1 VTGSPASTAERQA
14 ARLLRWYPVSW
25 RARYGEEFA
34 ELLLADFAEQ
44 PRNWRRSADVIAH
57 GLLARLALAG
67 LTRRAQPP
75 AVQMATLGSALAAF
89 GTLGVAMLAQLA
101 TGWQW
106 VSPASPSV
114 ARATVLMTLAA
125 AAIAITGLAAVLPLL
140 WQILLAARRRDGR
153 GRDGQGRDG
162 RGRDG
167 RGRDGQG
174 RDGRGRDGQG
184 RDGRGWDGRVI
195 RPAGLAVAC
204 AAALVAGARH
214 FQNSWPGTG
223 GTGAEHSLVP
233 GGVAAF
239 AWSSTLS
246 VSSFW
251 VHPALLIRF
260 PAAELAWMAAS
271 PVIGIT
277 LMVAAAMAV
286 RRLALPGGVVRC
298 LSWLA
303 RAACL
308 AAAAFLAGA
317 TIWVVGQGG
326 GDAGLF
332 RPGLV
337 DGAELVGMAITLAVA
352 VRLTGALSRETAA

>member
-1 VTGSPASTAERQA
+1 MTGSPAGTLPPANTYPPAGSHPPADPDAPTNTAERQA
-14 ARLLRWYPVSW
+14 ARLLRWYPASW

-44 PRNWRRSADVIAH
+44 PRNWRRSADVAAH
-57 GLLARLALAG
+57 GLLARLALTG
-67 LTRRAQPP
+67 LTTRAQAP
-75 AVQMATLGSALAAF
+75 AVQMATLGCALAAF

-106 VSPASPSV
+106 VSPGSPSV
-114 ARATVLMTLAA
+114 ARATVLMTVAA
-125 AAIAITGLAAVLPLL
+125 AAIAIIGLAAVVPLL
-140 WQILLAARRRDGR
+140 WRVLLAARL
-153 GRDGQGRDG
+153 RDGQ
-162 RGRDG
+162 
-167 RGRDGQG
+167 
-174 RDGRGRDGQG
+174 
-184 RDGRGWDGRVI
+184 GWDGRVI

-233 GGVAAF
+233 GGIAAF

-277 LMVAAAMAV
+277 LMIAAAMAM
-286 RRLALPGGVVRC
+286 RRLALAGGALRY
-298 LSWLA
+298 LGWLA
-303 RAACL
+303 RVACL
-308 AAAAFLAGA
+308 AGVAFLAGA

-337 DGAELVGMAITLAVA
+337 DGAELVSMAIALAVA
-352 VRLTGALSRETAA
+352 VRLTGALSRASAA

>member
-1 VTGSPASTAERQA
+1 MTAAPVEAGPIPPIPTGPPTGPGPAPDQPD
-14 ARLLRWYPVSW
+14 ARRVAGLLRWYPPSW

-34 ELLLADFAEQ
+34 ELLLADLADQ
-44 PRNWRRSADVIAH
+44 PRNWRRSADVAAH
-57 GLLARLALAG
+57 GLLARLAVTG
-67 LTRRAQPP
+67 LTARAQPP
-75 AVQMATLGSALAAF
+75 AAQMAALGCALATF

-106 VSPASPSV
+106 VVPGSPSV
-114 ARATVLMTLAA
+114 ADATVLMTVAA
-125 AAIAITGLAAVLPLL
+125 ACIVITGLAACVPFLGR
-140 WQILLAARRRDGR
+140 ILLAVGRRDGR
-153 GRDGQGRDG
+153 LM
-162 RGRDG
+162 
-167 RGRDGQG
+167 
-174 RDGRGRDGQG
+174 
-184 RDGRGWDGRVI
+184 

-277 LMVAAAMAV
+277 LMIAAATAV
-286 RRLALPGGVVRC
+286 RRLALAGGVVGY

-317 TIWVVGQGG
+317 AIWVVGQGG

-337 DGAELVGMAITLAVA
+337 DGAELVSMAIALAVA
-352 VRLTGALSRETAA
+352 LRLTGTLSRERAT

>member
-1 VTGSPASTAERQA
+1 MTAGTAERQA
-14 ARLLRWYPVSW
+14 ARLLRWYPASW

-34 ELLLADFAEQ
+34 ELLLADLAEQ
-44 PRNWRRSADVIAH
+44 PRNWRRSADVAAH
-57 GLLARLALAG
+57 GLLARLTVTG
-67 LTRRAQPP
+67 LTTRSQPP
-75 AVQMATLGSALAAF
+75 AVQMATLGCALAAF

-106 VSPASPSV
+106 VSSGSPSV
-114 ARATVLMTLAA
+114 AGATVLMTVAA
-125 AAIAITGLAAVLPLL
+125 ACIAIIGLVAAVPLL
-140 WQILLAARRRDGR
+140 WRILLAARRRDV
-153 GRDGQGRDG
+153 
-162 RGRDG
+162 
-167 RGRDGQG
+167 
-174 RDGRGRDGQG
+174 
-184 RDGRGWDGRVI
+184 RVI

-277 LMVAAAMAV
+277 LMIAAATAV
-286 RRLALPGGVVRC
+286 RRLALAGGVVGY

-317 TIWVVGQGG
+317 AIWVVGQGG

-337 DGAELVGMAITLAVA
+337 DGAELVSMAIALAVA
-352 VRLTGALSRETAA
+352 LRLTGTLSRERAT

>member
-1 VTGSPASTAERQA
+1 MTGSPASTAERQA

-153 GRDGQGRDG
+153 GRV
-162 RGRDG
+162 
-167 RGRDGQG
+167 
-174 RDGRGRDGQG
+174 
-184 RDGRGWDGRVI
+184 GRVI

>member
-1 VTGSPASTAERQA
+1 VTAERQVT
-14 ARLLRWYPVSW
+14 RLLRWYPPSW

-34 ELLLADFAEQ
+34 ELLLADLADQ
-44 PRNWRRSADVIAH
+44 PRSWRRTADVAAH
-57 GLLARLALAG
+57 GLLARFALIG
-67 LTRRAQPP
+67 LTTRAQSP
-75 AVQMATLGSALAAF
+75 AVQMATLGCALAAF

-106 VSPASPSV
+106 VSPGSPSV
-114 ARATVLMTLAA
+114 ADATVLMTVAA
-125 AAIAITGLAAVLPLL
+125 ACIGIIGTAAVVPLL
-140 WQILLAARRRDGR
+140 GRILLAARQRDR
-153 GRDGQGRDG
+153 
-162 RGRDG
+162 
-167 RGRDGQG
+167 
-174 RDGRGRDGQG
+174 
-184 RDGRGWDGRVI
+184 RVI

-214 FQNSWPGTG
+214 FQNYWPGTG

-239 AWSSTLS
+239 GWSSTLS

-260 PAAELAWMAAS
+260 PAAELVWMTAS
-271 PVIGIT
+271 PVIGIM
-277 LMVAAAMAV
+277 LLIAVATAV
-286 RRLALPGGVVRC
+286 RRLALPGGVVRY
-298 LSWLA
+298 LSRLS
-303 RAACL
+303 RVACL

-326 GDAGLF
+326 VDRGLF

-337 DGAELVGMAITLAVA
+337 DGAELLVMTIALAVA
-352 VRLTGALSRETAA
+352 VRLTGALTRASAVPAS

>member
-1 VTGSPASTAERQA
+1 MTGGVPPDTRWPASTAERQA

-34 ELLLADFAEQ
+34 ELLLADFADQ
-44 PRNWRRSADVIAH
+44 PRNWRRSADVAAH
-57 GLLARLALAG
+57 GLLARLALTG
-67 LTRRAQPP
+67 LTTRRQPP
-75 AVQMATLGSALAAF
+75 AVQMATLGCALAGF

-106 VSPASPSV
+106 VSPGSPSV
-114 ARATVLMTLAA
+114 AGATVLMTVAA
-125 AAIAITGLAAVLPLL
+125 AGIAITGSAAGVPLL
-140 WQILLAARRRDGR
+140 WQILLAARQ
-153 GRDGQGRDG
+153 RDGQ
-162 RGRDG
+162 
-167 RGRDGQG
+167 
-174 RDGRGRDGQG
+174 
-184 RDGRGWDGRVI
+184 VL

-239 AWSSTLS
+239 GWSSTLS
-246 VSSFW
+246 LSSFW

-271 PVIGIT
+271 PVLGIT
-277 LMVAAAMAV
+277 LMIAAGMAV
-286 RRLALPGGVVRC
+286 RRLALPGGVVRY

-337 DGAELVGMAITLAVA
+337 DGAELVSMAIALAVA
-352 VRLTGALSRETAA
+352 VRLTGALSRASAA

>member
-1 VTGSPASTAERQA
+1 MTAERQVT
-14 ARLLRWYPVSW
+14 RLLRWYPPSW

-34 ELLLADFAEQ
+34 ELLLADLADQ
-44 PRNWRRSADVIAH
+44 PRSWRRTADVAAH
-57 GLLARLALAG
+57 GLLARFALIG
-67 LTRRAQPP
+67 LTTRAQSP
-75 AVQMATLGSALAAF
+75 AVQMATLGCALAAF

-106 VSPASPSV
+106 VSPGSPSV
-114 ARATVLMTLAA
+114 ADATVLMTVAA
-125 AAIAITGLAAVLPLL
+125 ACIGIIGTAAVVPLL
-140 WQILLAARRRDGR
+140 GRILLAARQRDR
-153 GRDGQGRDG
+153 
-162 RGRDG
+162 
-167 RGRDGQG
+167 
-174 RDGRGRDGQG
+174 
-184 RDGRGWDGRVI
+184 RVI

-239 AWSSTLS
+239 GWSSTLS

-260 PAAELAWMAAS
+260 PAAELVWMTAS
-271 PVIGIT
+271 PVIGIM
-277 LMVAAAMAV
+277 LLIAVATAV
-286 RRLALPGGVVRC
+286 RRLALPGGVVRY
-298 LSWLA
+298 LSRLS
-303 RAACL
+303 RVACL

-326 GDAGLF
+326 VDGGLF

-337 DGAELVGMAITLAVA
+337 DGAELLVMTIALAVA
-352 VRLTGALSRETAA
+352 VRLTGALTRASAVPAS